1 MLKAILRNRVSTLIS
16 SIYAETRP
24 TPPEKLVKS
33 IINQLSKSCLPTNN
47 KWNRAVDVGCGSG
60 QATFLLADYFDQVF
74 GFDIS
79 ETQIDEAKRRNKFN
93 NVTFKV
99 NSGEEIPLEDGS
111 VQLVTVCQALHFFN
125 IEAFLAKVDALLV
138 PGGLFV
144 TLGYYQIP
152 KKLIR
157 VDDPNANLD
166 AIGDLIEATKRIW
179 RDHGFDYIVYTDQL
193 MAKYRNIKL
202 PYDRLCYEDTFDVTL
217 RRPGTYI
224 IDLINSLG
232 PAIKFRDAYPD
243 KHVSLMNKVRQE
255 LAVILNTEDLS
266 KVMLEATFEYFIMC
280 FKK

>member
-1 MLKAILRNRVSTLIS
+1 
-16 SIYAETRP
+16 
-24 TPPEKLVKS
+24 
-33 IINQLSKSCLPTNN
+33 
-47 KWNRAVDVGCGSG
+47 
-60 QATFLLADYFDQVF
+60 
-74 GFDIS
+74 
-79 ETQIDEAKRRNKFN
+79 
-93 NVTFKV
+93 
-99 NSGEEIPLEDGS
+99 
-111 VQLVTVCQALHFFN
+111 
-125 IEAFLAKVDALLV
+125 
-138 PGGLFV
+138 
-144 TLGYYQIP
+144 
-152 KKLIR
+152 
-157 VDDPNANLD
+157 
-166 AIGDLIEATKRIW
+166 
-179 RDHGFDYIVYTDQL
+179 